1 MAYSKVQDVRLV
13 LRGFADPDLQ
23 DDPDYTPAMLD
34 DAQIEWAIR
43 DADSQID
50 SVVRRIYATPLPDP
64 VPEIIIS
71 LSTDMAAV
79 LATHMWRGS
88 REYANELAPAR
99 VLWDRCSRLLN
110 NISNNTLP
118 LFNVGEGPDQVGNE
132 SVVINFYD
140 GDILLDRDVYP
151 HGNSPD
157 VMAGGDGRAQYAT
170 VPIPYHPPQW

>member
-79 LATHMWRGS
+79 LATHLWRGS

-99 VLWDRCSRLLN
+99 V
-110 NISNNTLP
+110 
-118 LFNVGEGPDQVGNE
+118 
-132 SVVINFYD
+132 
-140 GDILLDRDVYP
+140 
-151 HGNSPD
+151 
-157 VMAGGDGRAQYAT
+157 
-170 VPIPYHPPQW
+170 